1 MQNTFIDACSV
12 ISAQIMGTIKVLLQE
27 KQQEKHKNL
36 KAACEQ
42 QNRNISDLTWNEVM
56 THDDIMWVNRR

>member
-12 ISAQIMGTIKVLLQE
+12 ISAQIMGTIKVLLQG

-42 QNRNISDLTWNEVM
+42 QNRNISDLTSNEVM
-56 THDDIMWVNRR
+56 LMTILCELIVA